1 MATMTAAFYD
11 GNGRMELKEHP
22 KPEVGPGDIILNVKA
37 TGICGSDLQMNVDK
51 DAPDKLPAGHEV
63 AGVIE
68 EIGEGV
74 DSGLLG
80 QRVAVEIIGHGRAC
94 TTCWYCR
101 QGQFKL
107 CTNMAPAEAGGF
119 AEYMKRKAIGC
130 YPVPDSMSWEEA
142 AMVEPLAVSIHGIR
156 RGEMKGGEVVAVLG
170 SGTIGLTAIVAARA
184 LGAGKVF
191 STARYEQQAT
201 LAKKLGAD
209 DALPDDGPAFWDAIA
224 EATDGRGADIT
235 IETVG
240 GHQSATIAQAVAVTR
255 DQGRIVIIGGLR
267 RPIEFDFLTP
277 MLNEQSII
285 FSSCYAVLEGRHD
298 YELAID
304 MIADGKAPI
313 EQMVTHRYG
322 LDQIQQGFET
332 SYDKSTGVVKV
343 QILQ

>member
-156 RGEMKGGEVVAVLG
+156 RGDMKGGEVVAVLG

-184 LGAGKVF
+184 MGAGKVF

-240 GHQSATIAQAVAVTR
+240 GHQSATVQQAVAVTR
-255 DQGRIVIIGGLR
+255 DQGRIVIIGGFR

>member
-130 YPVPDSMSWEEA
+130 YVVPDSLSWEEA
-142 AMVEPLAVSIHGIR
+142 AMVEPLAVSIHGVR
-156 RGEMKGGEVVAVLG
+156 RGQMQGGEVVAVLG
-170 SGTIGLTAIVAARA
+170 SGTIGLTTIAAAGA
-184 LGAGKVF
+184 LG
-191 STARYEQQAT
+191 
-201 LAKKLGAD
+201 
-209 DALPDDGPAFWDAIA
+209 
-224 EATDGRGADIT
+224 
-235 IETVG
+235 
-240 GHQSATIAQAVAVTR
+240 
-255 DQGRIVIIGGLR
+255 
-267 RPIEFDFLTP
+267 
-277 MLNEQSII
+277 
-285 FSSCYAVLEGRHD
+285 
-298 YELAID
+298 
-304 MIADGKAPI
+304 
-313 EQMVTHRYG
+313 
-322 LDQIQQGFET
+322 
-332 SYDKSTGVVKV
+332 
-343 QILQ
+343 

>member
-11 GNGRMELKEHP
+11 GNGTMELKDHP

-51 DAPDKLPAGHEV
+51 DAPDKLPVGHEV

-68 EIGEGV
+68 EIGVGV
-74 DSGLLG
+74 DPGLLG
-80 QRVAVEIIGHGRAC
+80 RRVAVEIIGHGRAC

-107 CTNMAPAEAGGF
+107 CTNMAPPEGGGF

-130 YPVPDSMSWEEA
+130 YPVPDSLSWEET
-142 AMVEPLAVSIHGIR
+142 AMVEPLAVSIHGVR
-156 RGEMKGGEVVAVLG
+156 RGDMKGGEVVAVLG
-170 SGTIGLTAIVAARA
+170 SGTIGLTAIAAARA

-191 STARYEQQAT
+191 STARYEQQAS

-224 EATDGRGADIT
+224 EVTDGRGADIT

-240 GHQSATIAQAVAVTR
+240 GHQSATMHQAVAVTR
-255 DQGRIVIIGGLR
+255 DQGRIVIIGGFR
-267 RPIEFDFLTP
+267 RPFEFDFLPP
-277 MLNEQSII
+277 MLSEQSII
-285 FSSCYAVLEGRHD
+285 FSSCYAVLDGRHD
-298 YELAID
+298 YELAIE
-304 MIADGKAPI
+304 MIASGKVSV
-313 EQMVTHRYG
+313 EQMVTHRYR

-332 SYDKSTGVVKV
+332 SYDKSTGAVKV